1 MSMYVCY
8 NTGLTYTVRTVCS
21 SSAKGTTTVT
31 VSVLDLNDN
40 APEFTVGSPYT
51 IHREETYTEAD
62 VFITTITATDIDSG
76 NNREITYSVT
86 SDPSGLFYFVRETVS
101 SLCESLCI
109 HTYFSIK
116 MCTYVQ
122 QYLLQYVHTY
132 CTHILMY
139 MTVLGRSS
147 IYGSND
153 LRSLSTALVQD
164 STG

>member
-8 NTGLTYTVRTVCS
+8 NTGLTYTVLSALDIPST
-21 SSAKGTTTVT
+21 AKGTTTVT

-139 MTVLGRSS
+139 MTVLG
-147 IYGSND
+147 SND
-153 LRSLSTALVQD
+153 LRSVSTALVQD